1 MHEAAGGTD
10 AQGDKPERRR
20 SYKPHCRYLAL
31 TCIIA
36 TSPSLLSSPSIHH
49 ALLAFLTPRPP
60 CSSHLVQERTALSP
74 PSIPLPSRS
83 SHLVQERTALSP
95 PSIPLPPCSSHLV
108 QERTASVQ
116 GISGVDRGCI
126 CLGGLHEWENV
137 KEERQRGE
145 LGCMNNEQ
153 RGCVCSCLCWL

>member
-20 SYKPHCRYLAL
+20 SYKPHCRYLGL

-36 TSPSLLSSPSIHH
+36 TSPSLLSFPSIHH

-74 PSIPLPSRS
+74 PSIPLPSR
-83 SHLVQERTALSP
+83 
-95 PSIPLPPCSSHLV
+95 SSHLV